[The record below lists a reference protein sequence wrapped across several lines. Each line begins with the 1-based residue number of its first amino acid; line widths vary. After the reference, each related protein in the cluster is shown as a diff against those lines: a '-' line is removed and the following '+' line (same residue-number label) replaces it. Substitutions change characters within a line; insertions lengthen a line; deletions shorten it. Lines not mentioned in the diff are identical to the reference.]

1 MGEVEEEEE
10 ETDADE
16 EGDDDLDISEE
27 DDEDEKK
34 PKTKTI
40 YETVHEWKRLNDVKA
55 IWTRQPDSISSEEYD
70 AFYESLTDKV
80 SDTQVKTEGYLDKTH
95 FIAEGEITF
104 KTILYIPKHPARG
117 LYDNIHD
124 KNTNLKL
131 YVRKVLISDSF
142 DDFLP
147 RYMSFI
153 HGIVDSDDLPL
164 NVARET
170 LAQSRVLKVMSKKI
184 VRKVLEMLRK
194 MAERGEEEE
203 DDEDEDEDEDEEAGG
218 EDEEAEEVEG
228 KDDYKNFWNAYSK
241 SIKLGII
248 DDRKNKSKLAKLL
261 RFFSSKS
268 GDEQISLE
276 SYVDRMQDDQK
287 HIYYIT
293 GESLKYVKSSPFIE
307 RLKQKDYEVIYMV
320 DPLDEY
326 VCNQLTEFD
335 GIQLASVTKDN
346 LKLGDEDKES
356 FKAVKDD
363 FKALTEWLKQVYDK
377 DVEKVVVSNRI
388 HESPCV
394 LVTGQYGWTANMER
408 IQRAQTL
415 GTDQSYMCAKK
426 TMEINPYHPA
436 MIELKDKSAE
446 NPDDETLK
454 NLAKLLYD
462 SSLMASGFQIA
473 ETAEFSNRIYE
484 IVAKA
489 LNVDPNAEI
498 LPEVV
503 DEEIEDD
510 AEDDEVEDTAED
522 TEESAATESAEAPSH
537 EEL

>member
-55 IWTRQPDSISSEEYD
+55 IWTRRPQEITTEEYD
-70 AFYESLTDKV
+70 AFYQSLTSKV
-80 SDTQVKTEGYLDKTH
+80 SDTQVRSEGYLDKTH

-218 EDEEAEEVEG
+218 EAEGEAEEEESGEAEDEEAEEVEG

-287 HIYYIT
+287 HIY
-293 GESLKYVKSSPFIE
+293 
-307 RLKQKDYEVIYMV
+307 
-320 DPLDEY
+320 
-326 VCNQLTEFD
+326 
-335 GIQLASVTKDN
+335 
-346 LKLGDEDKES
+346 
-356 FKAVKDD
+356 
-363 FKALTEWLKQVYDK
+363 
-377 DVEKVVVSNRI
+377 
-388 HESPCV
+388 
-394 LVTGQYGWTANMER
+394 
-408 IQRAQTL
+408 
-415 GTDQSYMCAKK
+415 
-426 TMEINPYHPA
+426 
-436 MIELKDKSAE
+436 
-446 NPDDETLK
+446 
-454 NLAKLLYD
+454 
-462 SSLMASGFQIA
+462 
-473 ETAEFSNRIYE
+473 
-484 IVAKA
+484 
-489 LNVDPNAEI
+489 
-498 LPEVV
+498 
-503 DEEIEDD
+503 
-510 AEDDEVEDTAED
+510 
-522 TEESAATESAEAPSH
+522 
-537 EEL
+537 